1 MSTQRVSSVK
11 IPVFDKENYGLW
23 KKKMMLFLQ
32 VANPKYLGVLKNG
45 PKIPMVIVAESI
57 ENNIVVSAARTYPK
71 DPADYTADEKE
82 DASLDIN
89 LQLILVESL
98 DPIMYNHVVNCK
110 DAKHIWETI
119 ETINEGTEEVRE
131 NRLEILTS
139 EYEHFKSTS
148 GEGISEV
155 FERYNKLIN
164 KLNLQGKFYT
174 QKEINRKFLLTLP
187 THLEHR
193 ITAIRE
199 SRDMNEVSLERLYGV
214 LKTYE
219 LEQIQQKEIYG
230 KGRVVSATTALVAE
244 VPQRVEEK
252 IIQSSGLNQETITA
266 EYGITSPNQSDGDFY
281 SLEELEQL
289 EDESMA
295 LIVKRFGKFRFRR
308 NPNFKFK
315 TNVNRFQRGGS
326 STSNSSRGGYRTGMV
341 DRSKIRCF
349 NCNEMGHFATECKK
363 PRQFKNTF
371 YDVSQKKKSGKAYL
385 AEGKSWDDSKSEDE
399 EVGNLALMA
408 ISDNPS
414 SSKPQVTFTDTEMI
428 YHLSGTLD
436 CARRENDRIIL
447 QNTALEKEVTELRTV
462 HINQDKLKQ
471 EIVILENRVNLYKQL
486 EINLKVIITDLETK
500 VRGYYNSTMKAKEIF
515 NQQAISQTIGIGF
528 DYNEAVG
535 KLSINSPN
543 RVSAKERGIPHV
555 LKGVD
560 KPLFRKSIAEPFNE
574 TSIFIQ
580 EELRTEDRLAIDAMS
595 SKSVSEDPVKVVFTN
610 ETVSDTDKLEQKDN
624 MHNMPKIDI
633 SHKACGVVNC
643 MSCAFNVMYAYFNRK
658 HASSDK
664 TAPRQHLNSKKHV
677 KSKTVSVNHLN
688 NMKHAKGKGFS
699 PQQLNPVNNVKS
711 KTASLPKSRMET
723 SVPKPKQKTVKAVY
737 KVKKSVNEKVNVVE
751 NKTASSPK
759 RKVKTFPPKPKQKV
773 VKATYKVK
781 CSVSDKTDSV
791 KSDNNV
797 KPDKNQFF
805 KFAGPNQVWVPKK
818 V

>member
-174 QKEINRKFLLTLP
+174 QKEINRKFLMTLP

-199 SRDMNEVSLERLYGV
+199 SRDMNEVSLETLYGV

-244 VPQRVEEK
+244 VLQRVEEK
-252 IIQSSGLNQETITA
+252 IIQSSGLNQETIIA

-326 STSNSSRGGYRTGMV
+326 STSNSSRGGYKTGMV

-349 NCNEMGHFATECKK
+349 NCNKMGHFATECKK
-363 PRQFKNTF
+363 PRQFKNTS

-385 AEGKSWDDSKSEDE
+385 AEGKSWDDSESEDE

-500 VRGYYNSTMKAKEIF
+500 VRGYYNSTVKAKEIF
-515 NQQAISQTIGIGF
+515 NQQAISQTVGIGF

-543 RVSAKERGIPHV
+543 RVSAKERGN
-555 LKGVD
+555 
-560 KPLFRKSIAEPFNE
+560 S
-574 TSIFIQ
+574 
-580 EELRTEDRLAIDAMS
+580 
-595 SKSVSEDPVKVVFTN
+595 
-610 ETVSDTDKLEQKDN
+610 
-624 MHNMPKIDI
+624 
-633 SHKACGVVNC
+633 
-643 MSCAFNVMYAYFNRK
+643 SCA
-658 HASSDK
+658 
-664 TAPRQHLNSKKHV
+664 
-677 KSKTVSVNHLN
+677 
-688 NMKHAKGKGFS
+688 
-699 PQQLNPVNNVKS
+699 
-711 KTASLPKSRMET
+711 
-723 SVPKPKQKTVKAVY
+723 
-737 KVKKSVNEKVNVVE
+737 
-751 NKTASSPK
+751 
-759 RKVKTFPPKPKQKV
+759 
-773 VKATYKVK
+773 
-781 CSVSDKTDSV
+781 
-791 KSDNNV
+791 
-797 KPDKNQFF
+797 
-805 KFAGPNQVWVPKK
+805 
-818 V
+818 